1 MLSDAG
7 KSIAVSS
14 VPALLEHARQHVSRS
29 QRAGFFSARK
39 LTYTELAR
47 QVDRAARGFQRLGV
61 AHGMRVGLCLPNTPY
76 FVIAY
81 FAVLKAGGIVVNFNP
96 LQVEREIARQIED
109 SGTTIMVTLDVAKI
123 YPKIAEALDTT
134 SLERVVICSLCAA
147 LPKGKGL
154 LFRLFKTRELAR
166 IPRNAKHVRFRRL
179 PHRPHADDAK

>member
-14 VPALLEHARQHVSRS
+14 VPALLEHAASTFPDHTRWI
-29 QRAGFFSARK
+29 FFGRK

-96 LQVEREIARQIED
+96 LQGPSARLHAR
-109 SGTTIMVTLDVAKI
+109 S
-123 YPKIAEALDTT
+123 
-134 SLERVVICSLCAA
+134 
-147 LPKGKGL
+147 
-154 LFRLFKTRELAR
+154 R
-166 IPRNAKHVRFRRL
+166 IPARRSWSRSMWRKSIPRSPRL
-179 PHRPHADDAK
+179 GDDLA